1 MTIEKLID
9 DIEEHK
15 KEVNVVKKQHKN
27 MLARIQDLENQ
38 SPNKV
43 LEEAIKQVYDIL
55 DNNGGTIALIVS
67 KASQHDMNCCYE
79 EDSCHYKEA
88 KASYLLTKSILF
100 IFVIAV
106 TLALPIALFVPSSK
120 TISAMYLIP
129 KITANEQV
137 QQIPDKV
144 LQIMNGKLDE
154 WIEDLSKEKK

>member
-55 DNNGGTIALIVS
+55 DNNGGTITFNIN
-67 KASQHDMNCCYE
+67 KKQIE
-79 EDSCHYKEA
+79 EVK
-88 KASYLLTKSILF
+88 
-100 IFVIAV
+100 
-106 TLALPIALFVPSSK
+106 
-120 TISAMYLIP
+120 
-129 KITANEQV
+129 
-137 QQIPDKV
+137 
-144 LQIMNGKLDE
+144 
-154 WIEDLSKEKK
+154 